1 MDGKLKS
8 SRWNEIKL
16 QNLQFELHCVKRDVE
31 RSSRKCSKTIQFAL
45 KCINVEIY
53 FHHAMRTPSYLF
65 IAWSFAPHVHN
76 THTKQRTTE
85 YHWEAPLGKSEH
97 DT

>member
-1 MDGKLKS
+1 MDGKLNS
-8 SRWNEIKL
+8 VWDEIKL
-16 QNLQFELHCVKRDVE
+16 QNLHYIAWNETR

-53 FHHAMRTPSYLF
+53 FQHALKNPFRICLLPDRL
-65 IAWSFAPHVHN
+65 APHDV
-76 THTKQRTTE
+76 HTKQRTKNIIELRGT
-85 YHWEAPLGKSEH
+85 LGKSEH